1 MSHKSKSIS
10 WDGESGEAA
19 STTAY
24 YIQAL
29 RTQHFYDA
37 SHIETAGKGTLRTHF
52 TMGVFGEVR
61 ADFKTHRVMWWHL
74 YVSMWI
80 SYLILAPYRRRAFIL
95 SSLDW
100 QSRDTASL
108 EGKTSILYVP
118 LGVLQI
124 PFLSQKERQSGWG
137 R

>member
-19 STTAY
+19 GTTLY

-37 SHIETAGKGTLRTHF
+37 SHIETAGNGTLCTHF

-61 ADFKTHRVMWWHL
+61 ADFKTHRVM
-74 YVSMWI
+74 
-80 SYLILAPYRRRAFIL
+80 
-95 SSLDW
+95 
-100 QSRDTASL
+100 
-108 EGKTSILYVP
+108 
-118 LGVLQI
+118 
-124 PFLSQKERQSGWG
+124 
-137 R
+137 